1 MYLGYVY
8 CYNVTIGHK
17 ITNFFTND
25 CTLTTFL
32 YLCDAYLFD
41 YSMRKSIYS
50 ALLWLSVAAVSFNKV
65 EAQVRVARSEFV
77 CYDRREDANK
87 DIRTGIEKHIVI
99 APMEQFRS
107 DDGKVRAVYEQK
119 IDIPAT
125 WQDYNAYLHLENVG
139 GDYTI
144 FFNGEQITP
153 PIDKYTPVDLFVS
166 PYLVQGENVFA
177 VVMVEEESMRLLDEG
192 LEIAER
198 KQFENCY
205 LFAQRKLGIY
215 DYEVQL
221 HPDSL
226 GRFAQLRLD
235 IIADNSFSTNEI
247 INVGYDI
254 YSPEGKL
261 VEYSVNDISME
272 GFTRDTMHYT
282 PYIYNSNPNRW
293 SPSNPKLYDLML
305 YVKHNG
311 ILREYIPLKVGF
323 VEYGYTESGEITAF
337 GEPLKLSKATYNS
350 ASDRATTEKE
360 IKALKTKGINCLC
373 PDYPQ
378 PRWFYDICDRV
389 GIYVIDCVAISSPT
403 SSDNR
408 DMGGTPANA
417 PWLEKEY
424 VARALTTYYRS
435 RHHACIIAYS
445 LSNSDSGNGYNMYKA
460 YEALKAIGDSR
471 AVIYPYADG
480 EWNSDI

>member
-1 MYLGYVY
+1 
-8 CYNVTIGHK
+8 
-17 ITNFFTND
+17 
-25 CTLTTFL
+25 
-32 YLCDAYLFD
+32 
-41 YSMRKSIYS
+41 MRKSIYS
-50 ALLWLSVAAVSFNKV
+50 VLLVLLMAQICAVEVAAQMRVS
-65 EAQVRVARSEFV
+65 RSEFL
-77 CYDRREDANK
+77 CYDRREDALK

-99 APMEQFRS
+99 APEEQFRS
-107 DDGKVRAVYEQK
+107 DEGKVRAVYEQK
-119 IDIPAT
+119 IEIPAT

-139 GDYTI
+139 GDYSI
-144 FFNGEQITP
+144 FLNGKQITAP
-153 PIDKYTPVDLFVS
+153 MDMYTPVDLFLS
-166 PYLVQGENVFA
+166 PYLVQGENTIAF
-177 VVMVEEESMRLLDEG
+177 VVVEEEYMRLLDEG
-192 LEIAER
+192 LKMVER
-198 KQFENCY
+198 KRFENCY
-205 LFAQRKLGIY
+205 LFAQRKLGIF
-215 DYEVQL
+215 DYEVHL
-221 HPDSL
+221 RPDSL
-226 GRFAQLRLD
+226 GRFAELHLD
-235 IIADNSFSTNEI
+235 VIADNSFSTHEV

-261 VEYSVNDISME
+261 VEYSVNDIAME
-272 GFTRDTMHYT
+272 GFTRDTMHYS

-305 YVKHNG
+305 YVKMNG

-323 VEYGYTESGEITAF
+323 TEYGYNDKGEITAF
-337 GEPLKLSKATYNS
+337 GTPLKLSKATYN
-350 ASDRATTEKE
+350 AAADRATTEKE

-403 SSDNR
+403 NTDNR

-417 PWLEKEY
+417 PWLKDEY
-424 VARALTTYYRS
+424 VARALTMYYRS

-445 LSNSDSGNGYNMYKA
+445 LSNSNSGNGYNMYKC

-480 EWNSDI
+480 EWNSDSLN